1 MMCKTLLTESRA
13 RSIRSRRRGSLLP
26 ELAMSAVMLAIVMT
40 LTVKVL
46 GYAGQQ
52 RRSSDLRQRAL
63 LEVANVMEQITCDP
77 FERITSE
84 RARRVSISPTAAGML
99 RGAELAVEVKEEQ
112 PGPGRSAK
120 RIAIRLRWMGRSG
133 EWEAPV
139 RLTTWVERRR
149 PSP

>member
-1 MMCKTLLTESRA
+1 VIRKTLPAESRT
-13 RSIRSRRRGSLLP
+13 RPIRSRRGSLLP

-52 RRSSDLRQRAL
+52 RRSADQRQRAV
-63 LEVANVMEQITCDP
+63 LEVANVME
-77 FERITSE
+77 RITANPFDEITAE
-84 RARRVSISPTAAGML
+84 RARKLSIPPAAAGSL
-99 RGAELAVEVKEEQ
+99 SGSELAIDVTEEQ

-120 RIAIRLRWMGRSG
+120 RIAVRLRWKGRSG

-139 RLTTWVERRR
+139 RLTTWIERRR
-149 PSP
+149 PSS